1 MSKFLNLEDILKEKV
16 FINMLEA
23 IDWEGDVV
31 SVETLMEI
39 PGVDAIEVVRC
50 KDCLYHNSCS
60 IKLAGQFA
68 DDGFCSKGIKVK

>member
-1 MSKFLNLEDILKEKV
+1 MSKFLNLEDILKEKI

-50 KDCLYHNSCS
+50 KDCLYRNSCS
-60 IKLAGQFA
+60 LKLAGQFT